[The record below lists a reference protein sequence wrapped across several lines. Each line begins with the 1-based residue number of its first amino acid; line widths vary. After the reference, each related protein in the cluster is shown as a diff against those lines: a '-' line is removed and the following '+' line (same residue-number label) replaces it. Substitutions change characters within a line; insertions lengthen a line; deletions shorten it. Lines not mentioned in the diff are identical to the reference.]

1 MDALLEKS
9 TEKVKKE
16 EEERREVLTESIKN
30 EAERAE
36 THARLRHEV
45 RIDIAED
52 AKVSWYFEM
61 LDDVGKEMGRCSD
74 GSETSKFSK
83 TFPESN
89 STAPSNDK
97 DDESESESESESKSE
112 SECDKGKVK
121 NDDSEE
127 NDVAKDREE
136 EPKNA
141 EEKEWISTAAARKNR
156 PKKKEEKKSARAMKK
171 AQMKESVAN
180 KLEINKR
187 LSHIL
192 RLADANYV
200 EVVSHHKNAIEEIRR
215 KTEKQV
221 HELEKEATET
231 KQAFEQF
238 LRDECLNKM
247 LKRNTATLARIYG
260 EIAQTE
266 AIKIEEA
273 IALLATREEEIDDAR
288 ERERASVENEREKLE
303 SDLEENE
310 TILRRLHVENS
321 IHEDRLQRVVREF
334 SAREKARRDRA
345 SILDRQTKDEYRAL
359 SEAKRQYE
367 RKFSEREHAAARLA
381 WRNKDA
387 AAKLLQQQQYEREYK
402 VHAC

>member
-89 STAPSNDK
+89 STAPSNDE
-97 DDESESESESESKSE
+97 DDESESESESKSE

-215 KTEKQV
+215 KTEQQV

-321 IHEDRLQRVVREF
+321 IHEDRLQRVVKEF

-359 SEAKRQYE
+359 SEAKRLYE

>member
-89 STAPSNDK
+89 STAPSNDE
-97 DDESESESESESKSE
+97 DDESESESESESE
-112 SECDKGKVK
+112 CECECDKGKVK

-136 EPKNA
+136 EPKIA
-141 EEKEWISTAAARKNR
+141 DEKEWISSAAARKNR

-171 AQMKESVAN
+171 AQMTESVAN

-215 KTEKQV
+215 KTEQQV

-321 IHEDRLQRVVREF
+321 IHEDRLQRVVKEF

>member
-1 MDALLEKS
+1 M
-9 TEKVKKE
+9 
-16 EEERREVLTESIKN
+16 
-30 EAERAE
+30 
-36 THARLRHEV
+36 
-45 RIDIAED
+45 
-52 AKVSWYFEM
+52 
-61 LDDVGKEMGRCSD
+61 
-74 GSETSKFSK
+74 
-83 TFPESN
+83 
-89 STAPSNDK
+89 
-97 DDESESESESESKSE
+97 
-112 SECDKGKVK
+112 
-121 NDDSEE
+121 
-127 NDVAKDREE
+127 
-136 EPKNA
+136 
-141 EEKEWISTAAARKNR
+141 
-156 PKKKEEKKSARAMKK
+156 
-171 AQMKESVAN
+171 
-180 KLEINKR
+180 
-187 LSHIL
+187 
-192 RLADANYV
+192 
-200 EVVSHHKNAIEEIRR
+200 
-215 KTEKQV
+215 

-273 IALLATREEEIDDAR
+273 IALLATREKEIDDAR

-334 SAREKARRDRA
+334 SAHEKARRDRA
-345 SILDRQTKDEYRAL
+345 SILDRKTKDEYRAL

-387 AAKLLQQQQYEREYK
+387 AAKLLQQQQYDREYK

>member
-74 GSETSKFSK
+74 VSETSKFSK

-89 STAPSNDK
+89 STAPSNDE
-97 DDESESESESESKSE
+97 DDESESESESESE
-112 SECDKGKVK
+112 CECECDKGKVK

-136 EPKNA
+136 EPKIA
-141 EEKEWISTAAARKNR
+141 DEKEWISSAAARKNR

-215 KTEKQV
+215 KTEQQV

-321 IHEDRLQRVVREF
+321 IHEDSLQRVVKEF

>member
-89 STAPSNDK
+89 STAPSNDD
-97 DDESESESESESKSE
+97 DDESESESESESE
-112 SECDKGKVK
+112 CECDKGKVK

-127 NDVAKDREE
+127 NDIAKDREE
-136 EPKNA
+136 EPKIA
-141 EEKEWISTAAARKNR
+141 DEKEWISSAAARKNR

-200 EVVSHHKNAIEEIRR
+200 EVVAHHKNAIEEIRR
-215 KTEKQV
+215 KTEQQV

-273 IALLATREEEIDDAR
+273 IALLATREKEIDDAR

-387 AAKLLQQQQYEREYK
+387 AAKLLPQQQYEREYK

>member
-89 STAPSNDK
+89 STAPSNDE
-97 DDESESESESESKSE
+97 DDESESESESES
-112 SECDKGKVK
+112 ECDKGKVK
-121 NDDSEE
+121 KDDSEE

-136 EPKNA
+136 EPKIA
-141 EEKEWISTAAARKNR
+141 DEKEWISSAAARKNR

-200 EVVSHHKNAIEEIRR
+200 EVVAHHKNAIEEIRR
-215 KTEKQV
+215 KTEQQV

-321 IHEDRLQRVVREF
+321 IHEDRLQRVVKEF

-367 RKFSEREHAAARLA
+367 RKFSEREHAAARVEG
-381 WRNKDA
+381 RNKDA
-387 AAKLLQQQQYEREYK
+387 AAKLLQQQQYEQEYK

>member
-89 STAPSNDK
+89 STAPSNDE
-97 DDESESESESESKSE
+97 DDESESESESKSE

-200 EVVSHHKNAIEEIRR
+200 EVVAHHKNAIEEIRR
-215 KTEKQV
+215 KTEQQV

-321 IHEDRLQRVVREF
+321 IHEDRLQRVVKEF

-359 SEAKRQYE
+359 SEAKRLYE

>member
-1 MDALLEKS
+1 MEKS